1 MSILILS
8 AQIHDHLLMLG
19 PNVLQA
25 LGTHGFKAIPI
36 KPPWPLLGDCSSA
49 WVGQIHVKH
58 TESACPCRNKFLQN
72 SGILQP
78 LQPFNG
84 WLCRTKSC
92 HAKKKKK
99 KHTRLPWS
107 MRTTWVTGHSLPV
120 VVQGLVCKTFGKEQ
134 GNSKWFSHWNPL
146 YLQL

>member
-92 HAKKKKK
+92 HAKKKKNIQDSLGPCEPLGSQA
-99 KHTRLPWS
+99 TLCRWWCRALFVRLLAKS
-107 MRTTWVTGHSLPV
+107 KAIQNDSLIEIHCISN
-120 VVQGLVCKTFGKEQ
+120 CK
-134 GNSKWFSHWNPL
+134 
-146 YLQL
+146 